1 MAAVLPCGQGTVL
14 SQRAAASRWQLRP
27 LRGPRVDVTVTTPGG
42 GRRHKLVIVHR
53 SPLAPEDVTV
63 KDAIP
68 VTTPARTVVDLADI
82 STERELERTLDEAAY
97 LGLDLA
103 GLKPLPG
110 RRGSGRLARVLAHH
124 QPGTTLTR
132 SDLEERM
139 LQLCRRHLLPR
150 LRLNT
155 PVDGHRAHGRRAAFE
170 HDRWRV
176 VRITPASS
184 SSTPTRPRSSWP
196 RCSSDPYPRG
206 SSSSLPLVLRACMSS
221 WARRT
226 SESG

>member
-139 LQLCRRHLLPR
+139 LQPVAATSYPAPASTPR
-150 LRLNT
+150 WT
-155 PVDGHRAHGRRAAFE
+155 ATAPTAAAPPSSATAGA
-170 HDRWRV
+170 WSASP
-176 VRITPASS
+176 TASS